1 MAIHDDPS
9 AASSS
14 AEASVAPPGAV
25 PRCPVVNGV
34 PYDPMR
40 EDQILDPHPWLSA
53 ARREAPVFYMPE
65 YDEWCVT
72 RHADILDVLRDTKT
86 FSSRRVVAPRHLPRL
101 EERLPN
107 GHPMHRGLVN
117 TDPPEHVRLRKL
129 AQKAFTPKMV
139 DSYEP
144 AVRSL
149 AASLIV
155 RFADHRRVNLI
166 GEFTRHFT
174 GGTITIVVGAP
185 PEKAND
191 FLVWS
196 DNNLTTLVDAPP
208 LSAEL
213 ERQMID
219 NLVSFNDWLLD
230 FIEERRLRPRNDLTS
245 LLVQARG
252 DDGEQS
258 LATFE
263 VVSILTNVITAG
275 VDTTSSLIG
284 LFVHYLLSDRERWE
298 RLAQDR
304 SAIPRAVEE
313 FMRYG
318 SPVHSIRRDV
328 MADTEIGGVPIP
340 SGSTLALSFAS
351 AQRDPS
357 VFADAD
363 IFDIERADRDRS
375 FAWGRWRHFCLG
387 APLARMEAKVAVEE
401 MLDRLPNIRLADGAG
416 PQVLQNRAGAFLT
429 GLDLVW

>member
-1 MAIHDDPS
+1 
-9 AASSS
+9 
-14 AEASVAPPGAV
+14 
-25 PRCPVVNGV
+25 
-34 PYDPMR
+34 
-40 EDQILDPHPWLSA
+40 
-53 ARREAPVFYMPE
+53 
-65 YDEWCVT
+65 
-72 RHADILDVLRDTKT
+72 
-86 FSSRRVVAPRHLPRL
+86 
-101 EERLPN
+101 
-107 GHPMHRGLVN
+107 MHRGLVN
-117 TDPPEHVRLRKL
+117 TDPPEHTRLRKL
-129 AQKAFTPKMV
+129 AQKAFTPRMV

-144 AVRSL
+144 ATRSL
-149 AASLIV
+149 AASLIDN
-155 RFADHRRVNLI
+155 FADHRRVNLI
-166 GEFTRHFT
+166 GEFSRHFT

-208 LSAEL
+208 LSDDL
-213 ERQMID
+213 ERQMIGD
-219 NLVSFNDWLLD
+219 LVSFNDWLVD
-230 FIEERRLRPRNDLTS
+230 FIAERRRRPRNDLTS

-258 LATFE
+258 LQTFE
-263 VVSILTNVITAG
+263 IVSILTNVITAG

-284 LFVHYLLSDRERWE
+284 LFVHHLLSDRERWE
-298 RLAQDR
+298 RLARDR

-313 FMRYG
+313 FMRYA

-363 IFDIERADRDRS
+363 IYDIDRVDLDRS

-387 APLARMEAKVAVEE
+387 APLARMEAKIAVEE
-401 MLDRLPNIRLADGAG
+401 LMDRLPSIRLADGAQ